1 MSQALGHQPTPTLA
15 HTLQNLKLDPS
26 MTNDL
31 SQRLL
36 RIADSN
42 TVATDTRAF
51 LSNVKI
57 FDESRTIVLHEAQ
70 YMADQ
75 IRSLADAMSQPEDV
89 EELYGALAALWLELR
104 LQWQR
109 HNDVVNYDLMRHGEA
124 KPIEFVRVSLSS
136 YYFQRIES
144 VLQPDQVQRLSDK
157 ALSII
162 EGLRM
167 DILSPAEAA

>member
-1 MSQALGHQPTPTLA
+1 
-15 HTLQNLKLDPS
+15 

-36 RIADSN
+36 RIADHD

-57 FDESRTIVLHEAQ
+57 FDESSTIVLHESQ

-75 IRSLADAMSQPEDV
+75 IRALADAMNQPDDV
-89 EELYGALAALWLELR
+89 EELYGALASLWLQLR

-109 HNDVVNYDLMRHGEA
+109 HNDVVNYDVMRHGEA
-124 KPIEFVRVSLSS
+124 KPIDFVRVSLSS

-144 VLQPDQVQRLSDK
+144 VLQPGQVQRLSDK

-162 EGLRM
+162 EGLRL
-167 DILSPAEAA
+167 DIVSPAEVA

>member
-1 MSQALGHQPTPTLA
+1 
-15 HTLQNLKLDPS
+15 

-42 TVATDTRAF
+42 TVATDTRA
-51 LSNVKI
+51 LMSSVKI
-57 FDESRTIVLHEAQ
+57 SDESRTIVLHEAQ
-70 YMADQ
+70 YLADQ
-75 IRSLADAMSQPEDV
+75 IRSLADAMSQPDDV
-89 EELYGALAALWLELR
+89 EELYGALASLWLELR

-109 HNDVVNYDLMRHGEA
+109 HNDVVNYDLMRHGEH
-124 KPIEFVRVSLSS
+124 KPVDFVRGSLSS
-136 YYFQRIES
+136 YFFGRIES
-144 VLQPDQVQRLSDK
+144 VLKPDQVQRLSEK

-167 DILSPAEAA
+167 DIVSPAEVA

>member
-1 MSQALGHQPTPTLA
+1 
-15 HTLQNLKLDPS
+15 

-31 SQRLL
+31 TQRLS

-42 TVATDTRAF
+42 AVSTATSGF

-57 FDESRTIVLHEAQ
+57 SDQARTIVLHEAQ
-70 YMADQ
+70 YTADQ
-75 IRSLADAMSQPEDV
+75 IRALADAMSEPDDV
-89 EELYGALAALWLELR
+89 DELYAALAALWLELR

-109 HNDVVNYDLMRHGEA
+109 HNDVANYALMRHGEA
-124 KPIEFVRVSLSS
+124 KPIDLVRGSLSS

-144 VLQPDQVQRLSDK
+144 LLQPDQVQRLSDK

-162 EGLRM
+162 EGLRQ
-167 DILSPAEAA
+167 DIVSPAEVA